1 MPFRAVRNRLALCNN
16 LPQIWLPVYCIVF
29 IVGVVFGNVHS
40 DGIYSTLR
48 GIEDLDSARS
58 HIQEQYHANPSDP
71 EIQMAYACL
80 LTSGDSARTIYR
92 KIAANEKAPD
102 SLQAEAN
109 FRLAC
114 ISYMSTNYVKAK
126 TYCVNACK
134 LAGQRDSYT
143 RLCSRATMLADR
155 DSLRMVSDSGKK
167 TAAPIEKNEKKTS
180 VTEYYLQ
187 VAAFAE
193 IENAQGL
200 KKDLSR
206 LFRNVVIKESSSHG
220 KKIFRV
226 RIGPFVDD
234 KEAKAFGDSALA
246 KNKITF
252 RIVTD

>member
-1 MPFRAVRNRLALCNN
+1 MLLPFYFVGISSVSGNFSYNEINATLQN
-16 LPQIWLPVYCIVF
+16 L
-29 IVGVVFGNVHS
+29 G
-40 DGIYSTLR
+40 
-48 GIEDLDSARS
+48 DLDSARS
-58 HIQEQYHANPSDP
+58 TLREEYTAHPSDP
-71 EIQMAYACL
+71 EIQMAYARL
-80 LTSGDSARTIYR
+80 LANGDSARIIYR

-114 ISYMSTNYVKAK
+114 ISYMATNYLKAK
-126 TYCVNACK
+126 TYCTNACK
-134 LAGQRDSYT
+134 LAGERDNYT
-143 RLCSRATMLADR
+143 RLCSRVTLLADR

-167 TAAPIEKNEKKTS
+167 IERPIEKNEKKTGA
-180 VTEYYLQ
+180 TEYYLQ

-206 LFRNVVIKESSSHG
+206 LFRNVVIKESSSRG

-226 RIGPFVDD
+226 RIGPFVGD

-246 KNKITF
+246 KNKIAF
-252 RIVTD
+252 RIVND